1 MGITQSIAEWATR
14 VLDQTGYAGLAFL
27 MMLESTVAPV
37 PSEAVMPFA
46 GFLVVQG
53 RFTLEGAILA
63 SSLGTLLGSWIGY
76 LLGRFGGY
84 PVVDRWGRWLL
95 LNRGHLEWTAR
106 WFERRGEI
114 TILIARF
121 IPVVRHF
128 ISIPAG
134 VARMSPWR
142 FTLYTLIGGSA
153 WNCILL
159 WAGMELRERWELI
172 QQYTHELDLVVA
184 LLLLAALAW
193 WIRQRLQAR

>member
-1 MGITQSIAEWATR
+1 MGITQAIAEWATR